1 MKDVQLQPWVWLFF
15 VIFSFWVWLLFVLK
29 LLCML
34 LSYFMISLQCRH
46 LVLWICLLK
55 LISWCLIT
63 FDIFCSHFHS
73 ILKSLIFFL
82 NSVLTHSL
90 FSSELLSFYEFA
102 DFLLVILLLESSF
115 NLGWSDRMQGVIATF
130 LYLLRLVLSNYV
142 VSLGESSMRCYKEGI
157 W

>member
-82 NSVLTHSL
+82 ILYWLILYSVVSCWVSMSL
-90 FSSELLSFYEFA
+90 QTFCWLYCCWNPALIWGDQIGCRELLQLSCICWDLFC
-102 DFLLVILLLESSF
+102 LTM
-115 NLGWSDRMQGVIATF
+115 WSV
-130 LYLLRLVLSNYV
+130 
-142 VSLGESSMRCYKEGI
+142 
-157 W
+157 